1 VAKRRLI
8 RLAILA
14 GIVIAACACSGG
26 ERDAGTRASA
36 TSAQSNAALVARL
49 DGLVSA
55 FKGGVG
61 VWVGDPATSA
71 PLYAHR
77 ADEQVVAASLYKL
90 AVLMEAERRIDAGTL
105 RSDQLITIQPEDLTG
120 EGSMYEAGTDV
131 TVEQALEAMT
141 TASDNGTA
149 LALWRLLGDDGI
161 RSTLVRAGIPDFRL
175 DIVGATM
182 ATPRAIGAIFTRLA
196 KRELVSRAAS
206 ERMVARLQR
215 QTINDRL
222 PAGLP
227 DGVVVAH
234 KTGNLPGLTH
244 DAGIIVTPSGP
255 RIVVVMTWD
264 SDEGAANAL
273 IADIGAAVYRA
284 ATDR

>member
-1 VAKRRLI
+1 
-8 RLAILA
+8 
-14 GIVIAACACSGG
+14 
-26 ERDAGTRASA
+26 
-36 TSAQSNAALVARL
+36 
-49 DGLVSA
+49 
-55 FKGGVG
+55 
-61 VWVGDPATSA
+61 
-71 PLYAHR
+71 
-77 ADEQVVAASLYKL
+77 
-90 AVLMEAERRIDAGTL
+90 MEAERRIDAGTL
-105 RSDQLITIQPEDLTG
+105 RSDQVITIQAEDLTG
-120 EGSMYEAGTDV
+120 EGSTYEAGTDV

-149 LALWRLLGDDGI
+149 LALWRLLGDDAI
-161 RSTLVRAGIPDFRL
+161 RSALVRAGIPEFRL

-196 KRELVSRAAS
+196 RRELVSRAAS

-215 QTINDRL
+215 QSINDRL

-227 DGVVVAH
+227 AGVVVAH

-244 DAGIIVTPSGP
+244 DAGIIVTPAGP

-264 SDEGAANAL
+264 SDEGAANTL

-284 ATDR
+284 ATAR